1 MDISTLNGFLT
12 CLLICPDTIMPSQ
25 WLPVVWGETSSDE
38 MIWDSK
44 EETEHSIG
52 LMMSYYNSICQEFQN
67 NSHLYEPLFY
77 YSKVKGKEYT
87 IIDEWCTGFMIAVH
101 MAYNSWRPL
110 FQSKEENSLMTPII
124 LHGTVDGHR
133 RLKEDTEHSIV
144 PHEEW
149 VESVRLSA
157 IGIDKFWLPYR
168 KSVAQATHQAISN
181 SVGRNDPCP
190 CGSGKKYKKCCM
202 N

>member
-1 MDISTLNGFLT
+1 MDISTLNGFFT
-12 CLLICPDTIMPSQ
+12 CLLIGPDAIMPSQ

-38 MIWDSK
+38 MIWDST
-44 EETEHSIG
+44 EETEHIMG
-52 LMMSYYNSICQEFQN
+52 LLMSYYNSIAQEFQN
-67 NSHLYEPLFY
+67 NPETFEPLFY
-77 YSKVKGKEYT
+77 TKRIKGKEIT
-87 IIDEWCTGFMIAVH
+87 IIDEWCTGFMTAVN
-101 MAYNSWRPL
+101 MASNSWRPL
-110 FQSKEENSLMTPII
+110 FQSEEDHNLIAPIL
-124 LHGTVDGHR
+124 LHGTEEGYKR
-133 RLKEDTEHSIV
+133 FQEEPELAGI

-157 IGIDKFWLPYR
+157 IGINKFWLPYR
-168 KSVAQATHQAISN
+168 KSVNQATHQAVSN